1 MEGMNLAIFLSIAIP
16 LSLYFLIT
24 LAGAFVKNMYNT
36 IRGIDTTFRLY
47 RVLTGAMFSAFLMV
61 GLENWL
67 LTKMGLKEIVVI
79 AFFLGILS
87 FELFEKLI
95 NSSKHNKFNSFGNT
109 PLNPQ
114 STSEIKHFDT
124 PFGLCQYL
132 ILDESLASNLYFEIH
147 LSALT
152 FNIISFSFHQIKNSC
167 TKNFFSDIMVII
179 IF

>member
-87 FELFEKLI
+87 FELFEKLSNVDSLLKYYQI
-95 NSSKHNKFNSFGNT
+95 YQKIKNNSDVKIDDSKTVSLSDSQNKTNVSKHIDDEDDSQLDNCDSI
-109 PLNPQ
+109 
-114 STSEIKHFDT
+114 TSDSR
-124 PFGLCQYL
+124 
-132 ILDESLASNLYFEIH
+132 D
-147 LSALT
+147 
-152 FNIISFSFHQIKNSC
+152 QIKP
-167 TKNFFSDIMVII
+167 KDKK
-179 IF
+179 

>member
-1 MEGMNLAIFLSIAIP
+1 MNLTIFLSITIP

-87 FELFEKLI
+87 FELFEKLSNI
-95 NSSKHNKFNSFGNT
+95 DSLLKYYQIYQKIKNNSDIKIDDSKTVSLSDSQNKTNVSKHIDDEDDSQLDNCDSI
-109 PLNPQ
+109 
-114 STSEIKHFDT
+114 TSDSR
-124 PFGLCQYL
+124 
-132 ILDESLASNLYFEIH
+132 D
-147 LSALT
+147 
-152 FNIISFSFHQIKNSC
+152 QIKP
-167 TKNFFSDIMVII
+167 KDKK
-179 IF
+179 